1 MTVKRAPKTSKDV
14 LRVTPLGGIG
24 EIGKN
29 MTVFEFDDEIIVV
42 DCGLAFPEEEM
53 YGIDIVIPDISY
65 LRGKREKVKAFVITH
80 AHEDHVGALPYVLPE
95 FPGVPVYASTL
106 ARGLLSNKIKEHKL
120 RNNPLKA
127 LEPGETVELGQLR
140 RHGLPHRPL
149 HPRCHGP
156 AHQDAVRRHRAYR
169 RLQVRPDARSTAS
182 RPTSRTSPASAKRAC
197 SA

>member
-1 MTVKRAPKTSKDV
+1 MAVKRAPASSQDV
-14 LRVTPLGGIG
+14 LRVVPLGGLG

-29 MTVFEFDDEIIVV
+29 MTVFEFGDQIIVV

-53 YGIDIVIPDISY
+53 YGIDIVIPDIAY
-65 LRGKREKVKAFVITH
+65 LREQRERVKAFVITH

-127 LEPGETVELGQLR
+127 LEPGQTVELGSFDVTAFR
-140 RHGLPHRPL
+140 IGHSIPD
-149 HPRCHGP
+149 HPSDR
-156 AHQDAVRRHRAYR
+156 
-169 RLQVRPDARSTAS
+169 
-182 RPTSRTSPASAKRAC
+182 
-197 SA
+197 